1 MQLLNKSISGPS
13 NMYDYTIIEHLK
25 SREYCESCMK
35 NKTFV
40 RFAAYSLTFINSE
53 LLSGIGIGMKIL

>member
-1 MQLLNKSISGPS
+1 
-13 NMYDYTIIEHLK
+13 MYDYTIIEHLK

-40 RFAAYSLTFINSE
+40 RFAAYSLNFINSE
-53 LLSGIGIGMKIL
+53 LLSDIGIGMKIL